1 MDNKEFQELKN
12 YYLAMP
18 DSMMSSFD
26 KSDRRKMSMFYD
38 KVRQINRNRK
48 IEMPDETH
56 RRLWET

>member
-1 MDNKEFQELKN
+1 
-12 YYLAMP
+12 MP

-48 IEMPDETH
+48 IETPDETH
-56 RRLWET
+56 RRMFGK